1 MCYCRL
7 RLFAV
12 LLCFCAAAPV
22 ARAQE
27 AHPLFR
33 VERKP
38 VSGEAELLTIFGKLD
53 SPKEDIPLVSVL
65 FETMGDDD
73 PSNDRPRYI
82 WSLTYTS
89 PTFAQR
95 AAAAV
100 PFFYHRAGSKDAEHI
115 SASHQIPPPIFDFKA
130 SRWRTVAR
138 AGWTVAQ
145 FTVIDDRGFLFRA
158 APRAYCRNAAD
169 HKQDHLYRAL
179 AVLFLLESNGDAQ
192 AAMPQLHELQARL
205 ALANSLLGG
214 LARKEANAQIGQ
226 KRRSQ
231 WEQTR
236 GHNWEML
243 RQRAEAEGLYFE
255 PLTLPDGTMTH
266 ATLWIAREDLQRKP
280 ARKFN
285 KRFLNIADPYV
296 DIRLRD
302 WIGYV
307 ETRWLDAENRPA
319 APDAS
324 GARKVELIPLAVYGL
339 NHPRV
344 PILMVDFRDGLNPK
358 RREISRRL
366 IFDIT
371 RNVFRLSPIRTFH
384 WWTARKVFD
393 VVMRRQGADI
403 NQPSRLRA
411 YAELDL
417 LLMLN
422 DSISPPLRGE
432 ISCRLPQLA
441 TNPMENNLKT
451 EIELARANYE
461 ALLRK
466 LREQK

>member
-12 LLCFCAAAPV
+12 LLCFCAVAPV

-38 VSGEAELLTIFGKLD
+38 VSGEAELLTIFGKRD
-53 SPKEDIPLVSVL
+53 WPKEDIPLVSVL
-65 FETMGDDD
+65 FETLGDDD
-73 PSNDRPRYI
+73 PSNDRPRYV

-100 PFFYHRAGSKDAEHI
+100 PFFYRRAGSKDAERI
-115 SASHQIPPPIFDFKA
+115 SAAHQIPPPIFDFKA

-138 AGWTVAQ
+138 AAWTLAQ
-145 FTVIDDRGFLFRA
+145 FTVIDDRGFLFQA
-158 APRAYCRNAAD
+158 APRAYRRNAAD

-179 AVLFLLESNGDAQ
+179 TVLFLLESNGDAKT
-192 AAMPQLHELQARL
+192 AIPQLHELQARL
-205 ALANSLLGG
+205 ASANSLLGRF
-214 LARKEANAQIGQ
+214 AKKEAGLQIAQ

-243 RQRAEAEGLYFE
+243 RQRAEAEALYFE
-255 PLTLPDGTMTH
+255 PLTLPDGNATH
-266 ATLWIAREDLQRKP
+266 AMLWVAREDLHGKP

-285 KRFLNIADPYV
+285 KRFLNIADPYADV
-296 DIRLRD
+296 RLRD
-302 WIGYV
+302 WKGYV

-319 APDAS
+319 AADAP

-344 PILMVDFRDGLNPK
+344 PILLVDFREGLNPK
-358 RREISRRL
+358 GREISRRL
-366 IFDIT
+366 IYDVT
-371 RNVFRLSPIRTFH
+371 RNVFLLSPIRAFH
-384 WWTARKVFD
+384 WWAARKVFD
-393 VVMRRQGADI
+393 VVMRRRGADI

-411 YAELDL
+411 YSELDL
-417 LLMLN
+417 LLMLS
-422 DSISPPLRGE
+422 DSTGAQLRNE
-432 ISCRLPQLA
+432 ISRRLPGLT
-441 TNPMENNLKT
+441 TNPMENSLKT
-451 EIELARANYE
+451 EMELARANYE
-461 ALLRK
+461 ALLKGLRK
-466 LREQK
+466 QR